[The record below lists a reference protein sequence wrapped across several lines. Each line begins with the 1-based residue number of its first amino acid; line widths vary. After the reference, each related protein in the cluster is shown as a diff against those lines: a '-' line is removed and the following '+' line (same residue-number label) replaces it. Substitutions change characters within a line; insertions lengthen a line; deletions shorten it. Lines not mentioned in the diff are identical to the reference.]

1 MALALTAIRQLLPVL
16 QSIPQKSDT
25 RILVLGA
32 QDLAFTYEQ
41 AVAFLGA
48 EGVPIKPVPPELRMT
63 TTSFAIFNDS
73 LWQRY
78 RHFMHQQTFF
88 QLLGFGPRQIDTLD
102 VSDFENANIIH
113 DLNQPLES
121 SFGQYDL
128 IINAGTLEHV
138 FDVRQA
144 LWTLSDLT
152 KVDGQIV
159 HIAPAGLLN
168 HGFYN
173 FNAGFF
179 SDYYEQS
186 GWLREELYYCV
197 VPRVADIDELIVF
210 LKMDVGKLNHM
221 PNDHDLGVFAR
232 YRKTEGAR
240 SVFAVQQY
248 YRDLHAAWAGRQR
261 KEDRDGARPA
271 QGQADRNWLS
281 DAMRQRATE
290 KAIRR
295 LSAYQGDL
303 VVVSPTRE
311 TGTVETCDVDLDMSK
326 AVPETSFSW
335 RLDLPDLPAGD
346 APSRERSSQLLLLEN
361 GAMLGPAHAIHDDI
375 RSLGAG
381 QYSHW
386 GKSLYFSTSD
396 NTAPG
401 ANGREYSIRFPVT
414 FLSSQP

>member
-63 TTSFAIFNDS
+63 TASFAIFNDS

-88 QLLGFGPRQIDTLD
+88 QLMGFGPGQIDTLD

-113 DLNQPLES
+113 DLNQPPTS

-152 KVDGQIV
+152 KVNGQIV

-179 SDYYEQS
+179 SDFYEQS
-186 GWLREELYYCV
+186 GWAREELYYCLA
-197 VPRVADIDELIVF
+197 PRVADVDELMVF

-232 YRKTEGAR
+232 YRKTEATQ

-248 YRDLHAAWAGRQR
+248 YRDLHAAWAGRRRQ
-261 KEDRDGARPA
+261 EDRDGARPA
-271 QGQADRNWLS
+271 QAEADRKWLS

-290 KAIRR
+290 KAIQQ
-295 LSAYQGDL
+295 LSAYPGEL
-303 VVVSPTRE
+303 VVVSPTHE
-311 TGTVETCDVDLDMSK
+311 TAAVETCDVDLDMSR

-335 RLDLPDLPAGD
+335 RLDLPDLPVGD
-346 APSRERSSQLLLLEN
+346 APGMERSSQLLLLEN

-381 QYSHW
+381 RYSHW
-386 GKSLYFSTSD
+386 GKSLYFSTAD
-396 NTAPG
+396 NSAPVT
-401 ANGREYSIRFPVT
+401 NGRHYSARFPVT